1 MTYFT
6 QDQDTDCHFPSH
18 ENDSFVVKWLKEIAL
33 ENKLDT
39 CLMVIEEGCRELHM
53 NGFFKDEI
61 EAVDCALQCI
71 YLCTVTDRWSVMAAL
86 LSKLPQK
93 QGTFCV
99 VQI

>member
-1 MTYFT
+1 
-6 QDQDTDCHFPSH
+6 
-18 ENDSFVVKWLKEIAL
+18 
-33 ENKLDT
+33 
-39 CLMVIEEGCRELHM
+39 M